1 MDLSKAYDY
10 LPDAFLVAKFEA
22 YDIEKTDLNLI
33 HNNLSKRKQRTT
45 IDSLCSDWYDIVRG
59 LP

>member
-1 MDLSKAYDY
+1 MSKAYDC
-10 LPDAFLVAKFEA
+10 LPDDLLVAKFEA

-33 HNNLSKRKQRTT
+33 HNNLSKRKQRGK
-45 IDSLCSDWYDIVRG
+45 IDSLCSDWYNIVRG

>member
-10 LPDAFLVAKFEA
+10 LPDDLLVAKFEA